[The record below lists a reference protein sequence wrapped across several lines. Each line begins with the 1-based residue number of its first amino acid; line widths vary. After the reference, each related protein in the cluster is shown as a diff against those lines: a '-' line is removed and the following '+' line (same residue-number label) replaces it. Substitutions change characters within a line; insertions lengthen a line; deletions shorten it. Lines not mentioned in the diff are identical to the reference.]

1 MSIQADLSAQRS
13 ESIDAALAEL
23 GRGEATWAATSLPR
37 RRALLAQ
44 IHALT
49 GRYAQDWVDAAI
61 SIKGLD
67 AGSPLVG
74 EEWLSGPYA
83 VLGGLAALGESLQ
96 ALEQG
101 RSPIDGFAVGRAP
114 GGRVSVRG
122 LPHTVFDRLLLSG
135 YSAEVW
141 MPPGVDES
149 TVRARA
155 GLAER
160 DPAATHGV
168 GVVLG
173 AGNITSIPVLDVIYE
188 LYANNRVVALKLN
201 PITDPL
207 LGVFEK
213 VFEPL
218 LALGLLRIFTGG
230 ADVGTYLVQHRQVEH
245 VHMTGSAATHDAIVF
260 GTGPEALG
268 RRAQHRP
275 LLTKQITSELGGV
288 SPTIVL
294 PGKWSKADL
303 KFQAEHVATQR
314 LHNGGYNCI
323 AGQVVVLSSDWAQKG
338 EFLAALRTAFAAAP
352 ARPAYYPGSDQRVE
366 AALEAYPKAERL
378 GPDHGRVLICGLGVD
393 DREKLL
399 TTEFFSPV
407 LGVIELP
414 GTGLDLL
421 KTAIATANDDFVGT
435 LGVNLI
441 AHPRTLREL
450 GAAFDDALV
459 ELRYGTIAINAWT
472 GVGFSIATATWGAFP
487 GHTVDDVQSGIGVV
501 HNALLLENPER
512 TVVRGPFAP
521 SPRSLLNGERS
532 LSPRPPWFVSNRT
545 ATETCRRLTGFA
557 ANPSWGKLPGI
568 FASALRG

>member
-1 MSIQADLSAQRS
+1 MSIQQVLSEQRS
-13 ESIDAALAEL
+13 ESLDAALAEL

-49 GRYAQDWVDAAI
+49 GRYAQEWVDTAI
-61 SIKGLD
+61 SIKHLPTD
-67 AGSPLVG
+67 SPLVG

-83 VLGGLAALGESLQ
+83 VLGGLAALIESLE

-101 RSPIDGFAVGRAP
+101 RSPIDGFTVGRAP
-114 GGRVSVRG
+114 GGRVTVRG
-122 LPHTVFDRLLLSG
+122 LPHTVFDRILLSG

-155 GLAER
+155 GLGER
-160 DPAATHGV
+160 DPAGTHGI

-173 AGNITSIPVLDVIYE
+173 AGNITSIPPLDVIYE
-188 LYANNRVVALKLN
+188 LYANNRVVLLKLN

-213 VFEPL
+213 IFEPL
-218 LALGLLRIFTGG
+218 LALGLLRIVTGG
-230 ADVGTYLVQHRQVEH
+230 ADVGTYLVQHQQVRH
-245 VHMTGSAATHDAIVF
+245 VHMTGSTATHDAIVF
-260 GTGPEALG
+260 GTGPDGAQRKAEG
-268 RRAQHRP
+268 RP
-275 LLTKQITSELGGV
+275 VLTKQITSELGGV

-294 PGKWSKADL
+294 PGQWSGADL
-303 KFQAEHVATQR
+303 RFQAEHVVTQR

-323 AGQVVVLSSDWAQKG
+323 AGQVVVLSSDWAQKR
-338 EFLAALRTAFAAAP
+338 EFLAALRAAFAAAP
-352 ARPAYYPGSDQRVE
+352 ARPAYYPGSDQRVGT
-366 AALEAYPKAERL
+366 ALDAYPKAERL
-378 GPDHGRVLICGLGVD
+378 GPEGGRLLICGPALG

-399 TTEFFSPV
+399 TTEFFAPV

-414 GTGLDLL
+414 GGGLDFL
-421 KTAIATANDDFVGT
+421 TAAILTANDEFAGT

-441 AHPRTLREL
+441 AHPHTLRQL
-450 GAAFDDALV
+450 GDSFENALAA
-459 ELRYGTIAINAWT
+459 LRYGTIAINAWT
-472 GVGFSIATATWGAFP
+472 GVGFSTATATWGAYP
-487 GHTVDDVQSGIGVV
+487 GHTVNDVQSGIGVV

-512 TVVRGPFAP
+512 TVIRGPFRP
-521 SPRSLLNGERS
+521 SPRSLLHGEAS
-532 LSPRPPWFVSNRT
+532 LSPKPPWFVSNRT
-545 ATETCRRLTGFA
+545 AAETCRALTAFA
-557 ANPSWGKLPGI
+557 ADPSWSKLPKV